1 MKRFYAYSRSPFAVR
16 PIVVLALVLLSFAV
30 AAPANASDRLHLP
43 GKPVERS
50 AKLVAAVAEAKPVR
64 KSLRF
69 TFVHWQPVKSTLRF
83 LFK

>member
-1 MKRFYAYSRSPFAVR
+1 MKRYYSYLSLR
-16 PIVVLALVLLSFAV
+16 PCIVLVALLLSFAV

-64 KSLRF
+64 KALRF
-69 TFVHWQPVKSTLRF
+69 TFVKVQPARTFLQF
-83 LFK
+83 LFR